1 MSGTVSIQELT
12 ERTGQ
17 ILDELQKSPE
27 PIAIVRHG
35 EMAACL
41 VPADTFVL
49 LDETITPEE
58 AEEIRAV
65 IDEGEA
71 EIDAGRGIPW
81 EEAKARLIAKIKGQ
95 NA

>member
-1 MSGTVSIQELT
+1 MSVTVSIQELK
-12 ERTGQ
+12 ERTEQ

-27 PIAIVRHG
+27 PIAIVRNG
-35 EMAACL
+35 EMAAYL

-58 AEEIRAV
+58 AEEIRAA

-81 EEAKARLIAKIKGQ
+81 EEAKERLLVKVR
-95 NA
+95 

>member
-1 MSGTVSIQELT
+1 MSVTVSIQELK
-12 ERTGQ
+12 ERTEQ

-27 PIAIVRHG
+27 PIAIVRNG
-35 EMAACL
+35 EMAAYL

-58 AEEIRAV
+58 AEEIRAA

-71 EIDAGRGIPW
+71 EIDAGHGIPW
-81 EEAKARLIAKIKGQ
+81 EEAKERLLAKVR
-95 NA
+95 